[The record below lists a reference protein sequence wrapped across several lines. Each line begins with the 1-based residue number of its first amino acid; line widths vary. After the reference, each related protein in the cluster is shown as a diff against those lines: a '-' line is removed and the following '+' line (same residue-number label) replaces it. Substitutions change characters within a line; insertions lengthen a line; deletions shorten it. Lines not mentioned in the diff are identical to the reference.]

1 MASIDLVPFEEEL
14 KRNPELK
21 ETDIKMLRE
30 WCEKQPHLPKISNS
44 ELALFLHSNYYRLES
59 TKTTIDT
66 FFTVR
71 SHVPEFFCN
80 RDLTNSKELKKVK
93 QIVIQ
98 QILEGTTKDGYK
110 IIYGRLL
117 DERSE
122 PSDFVYND
130 AIKLL
135 NMVIDL
141 WLYTQGTCNGH
152 VILFDMKNVSF
163 GYVGR
168 LNPMGLKKFLYYLQE
183 ALPVRLK
190 GFHFMNASPVIDVIL
205 NMMRP
210 FMKKQ
215 LMDMLHMHTTNDTLE
230 KFIPLEVLP
239 NEAGGQAGPIQEL
252 HKKQIKKMEDHVAW
266 FQEEEANHRV
276 NEALRP
282 GKAKT
287 DTDLFGVEGSFKK
300 LEID

>member
-1 MASIDLVPFEEEL
+1 MTSIDLVPFEEEL

-21 ETDIKMLRE
+21 EADIQMLRE

-44 ELALFLHSNYYRLES
+44 ELALFLHSNYYRLEP

-71 SHVPEFFCN
+71 THVPEFFCN
-80 RDLTNSKELKKVK
+80 RDLINNKELKKAK
-93 QIVIQ
+93 QIVTS

-117 DERSE
+117 DSE
-122 PSDFVYND
+122 PSHFVYND
-130 AIKLL
+130 TMKLL

-163 GYVGR
+163 GHVGR
-168 LNPMGLKKFLYYLQE
+168 LSPMGLKKFLYYLQDG
-183 ALPVRLK
+183 LPVRLK

-215 LMDMLHMHTTNDTLE
+215 LMDMFHMHTTNDTLE
-230 KFIPLEVLP
+230 KFVPLEVLP
-239 NEAGGQAGPIQEL
+239 NEAGE
-252 HKKQIKKMEDHVAW
+252 IKKLEDHVAW
-266 FQEEEANHRV
+266 FQEEETNHRV

-287 DTDLFGVEGSFKK
+287 ATDLFGVEGSFKK

>member
-21 ETDIKMLRE
+21 EADVQMLRE
-30 WCEKQPHLPKISNS
+30 WCEKQPHLPNISDS
-44 ELALFLHSNYYRLES
+44 ELALFLHSNYYRLEP

-80 RDLTNSKELKKVK
+80 RDLINNKELNKASQV
-93 QIVIQ
+93 VTQ
-98 QILEGTTKDGYK
+98 QILEGSTKDDYK
-110 IIYGRLL
+110 IIFGRLL
-117 DERSE
+117 DSE
-122 PSDFVYND
+122 PSHFVYND
-130 AIKLL
+130 AMKLL

-141 WLYTQGTCNGH
+141 WLYTEGTSSGH

-163 GYVGR
+163 GHVGR
-168 LNPMGLKKFLYYLQE
+168 LSPMALKKFLYYLQDG
-183 ALPVRLK
+183 LPVRLK

-205 NMMRP
+205 NMMKP

-215 LMDMLHMHTTNDTLE
+215 LMDMFHMHTTNDTLE

-252 HKKQIKKMEDHVAW
+252 HDKNIKNLENHVAW

-287 DTDLFGVEGSFKK
+287 ATDLFGVEGSFKK

>member
-21 ETDIKMLRE
+21 ETDIQMLRE

-44 ELALFLHSNYYRLES
+44 ELALFLHSNYYRLEP

-71 SHVPEFFCN
+71 THVPEFFCN
-80 RDLTNSKELKKVK
+80 RDLTNNKELKKAK
-93 QIVIQ
+93 QIVTQ

-117 DERSE
+117 DSE
-122 PSDFVYND
+122 PSHFVYND
-130 AIKLL
+130 AMKLL

-163 GYVGR
+163 GHVGR
-168 LNPMGLKKFLYYLQE
+168 LSPMGLKKFLYYLQE
-183 ALPVRLK
+183 GLPVRLK

-215 LMDMLHMHTTNDTLE
+215 LMDMFHMHTTNDTLE
-230 KFIPLEVLP
+230 KFVPLEVLP

-252 HKKQIKKMEDHVAW
+252 HEKQIKKMEDHVAW

-287 DTDLFGVEGSFKK
+287 ATDLFGVEGSFKK